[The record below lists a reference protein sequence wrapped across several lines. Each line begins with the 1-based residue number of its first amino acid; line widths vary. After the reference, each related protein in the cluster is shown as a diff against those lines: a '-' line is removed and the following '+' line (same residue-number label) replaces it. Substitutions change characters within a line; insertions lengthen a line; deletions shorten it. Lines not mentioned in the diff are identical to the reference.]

1 MNRAERSPQTLE
13 HPVANQM
20 LTEVEKALKSQQ
32 GQTSTP
38 SLTTTEAVQL
48 PDVIVATAA
57 CLGIAIVA
65 AVPGWMFLSGSIVLY
80 LGLIVVLMAAG
91 FYVARRSPVS
101 AGIALGYSALL
112 GLMMGAF
119 SHMATAGTNENVAL
133 ISQAI
138 IGTVGGAVG
147 MLIVYSTPFG
157 KKAARSTKLFLAVMI
172 GYFIIGLANIVA
184 ALFGVGNGW
193 GFYGVGSLG
202 IVLCLL
208 GVALACWSLLVDIGT
223 AANAIATG
231 APRTWSWS
239 LGMALASSIV
249 WLDLE
254 ILRLL
259 SILNR

>member
-1 MNRAERSPQTLE
+1 
-13 HPVANQM
+13 VANQM
-20 LTEVEKALKSQQ
+20 LTEVEKALKNQA
-32 GQTSTP
+32 GQTATP
-38 SLTTTEAVQL
+38 TITVSEAVQL

-57 CLGIAIVA
+57 CLGVAIIA
-65 AVPGWMFLSGSIVLY
+65 AVPGWIFLSGSFALY

-101 AGIALGYSALL
+101 AGLALGYSALL

-119 SHMATAGTNENVAL
+119 SHMATTGTNQNIAL
-133 ISQAI
+133 ITQAI
-138 IGTVGGAVG
+138 IGTVAGAVG

-184 ALFGVGNGW
+184 VMFGVGNGW
-193 GFYGVGSLG
+193 GFYGVGGIG

-208 GVALACWSLLVDIGT
+208 GVALACWSLLVDIGN
-223 AANAIATG
+223 AANAIESG

-249 WLDLE
+249 WLYLE
-254 ILRLL
+254 LLRLL

>member
-1 MNRAERSPQTLE
+1 
-13 HPVANQM
+13 M
-20 LTEVEKALKSQQ
+20 LTEVEKALKNQA
-32 GQTSTP
+32 GQTATP
-38 SLTTTEAVQL
+38 TITVSEAVQL

-57 CLGIAIVA
+57 CLGVAIIA
-65 AVPGWMFLSGSIVLY
+65 AVPGWMFLSGSFALY

-101 AGIALGYSALL
+101 AGLALGYSALL

-119 SHMATAGTNENVAL
+119 SHMATTGTNQNIAL
-133 ISQAI
+133 ITQAI
-138 IGTVGGAVG
+138 IGTVAGAVG

-184 ALFGVGNGW
+184 VMFGVGNGW
-193 GFYGVGSLG
+193 GFYGVGGIG

-223 AANAIATG
+223 AANAIEMG
-231 APRTWSWS
+231 APRNWSWS

-249 WLDLE
+249 WLYLE
-254 ILRLL
+254 LLRLL